1 MTETRFEGDGPVA
14 RYWLSR
20 CEGFEVAGEAR
31 GVVEELILDADPF
44 VPTHIVVR
52 TRSRR
57 RKVIAAAAVTSVD
70 PSDRVLVVKR
80 RGRREAP
87 RSQPSR
93 RSAQQ
98 VRHAATSTLRG
109 YAPVAAGTTRSAM
122 RHTRTAAAAAAS
134 TVREYAPVAAGS
146 TRNATARAA
155 AAGKPYLLAAWA
167 AGARAVKAG
176 ARYAWR
182 AAEPAAAFL
191 LGSFKLLGLEVRS
204 AGRALRASVRRP
216 TAP

>member
-31 GVVEELILDADPF
+31 GVVEELILDADPL

-57 RKVIAAAAVTSVD
+57 RKIIAAAAVTSVD
-70 PSDRVLVVKR
+70 PADRVLVVKR

-87 RSQPSR
+87 RSGPPR
-93 RSAQQ
+93 RSALQ
-98 VRHAATSTLRG
+98 VRRAAASTLRG
-109 YAPVAAGTTRSAM
+109 YAPVAAGTTRSAV

-146 TRNATARAA
+146 TRSAA
-155 AAGKPYLLAAWA
+155 
-167 AGARAVKAG
+167 ARAVAAAKPHVLVAWSASVRGSKAG
-176 ARYAWR
+176 ARHGRR
-182 AAEPAAAFL
+182 ATAPAVAFL
-191 LGSFKLLGLEVRS
+191 LGSFKLLLIEVRS
-204 AGRALRASVRRP
+204 AGRALRASLRRP
-216 TAP
+216 TGS